1 MRGLG
6 SNAVL
11 IRAVLIVL
19 FLAIMQIFRAAMT
32 PRKPKPAA
40 GSGAGNGSRTGDLL
54 REALRQAPDPVGA
67 PRNAQPPPAERF
79 QVSEPSPQLQQPPKI
94 GPESSFVPSFLLLA
108 LFVCLCAMA
117 YRYWAR

>member
-6 SNAVL
+6 SNSTL
-11 IRAVLIVL
+11 IRFVLIVL
-19 FLAIMQIFRAAMT
+19 FLAITQIFRAVMA

-40 GSGAGNGSRTGDLL
+40 GGGAGNGKRTGDLL
-54 REALRQAPDPVGA
+54 REALRQSPEQASA
-67 PRNAQPPPAERF
+67 PRSMQPTPPERF
-79 QVSEPSPQLQQPPKI
+79 QISERSPLLQQPPKI